1 MRAVPELTLLLWRS
15 CREATDEVPLVTALS
30 LSTRSAFRV
39 ALALRSGLHGMTGV
53 RFELVARDLIRP
65 FGAPSPEGKGKTF

>member
-1 MRAVPELTLLLWRS
+1 MCFSFGEAVAKRLMRFLCCPMRPS
-15 CREATDEVPLVTALS
+15 
-30 LSTRSAFRV
+30 STKAGFSV

-65 FGAPSPEGKGKTF
+65 FGAPSPEGKGEMI